1 MKKIAIIGSGVG
13 GSAIAALLANQG
25 ADVRIF
31 ERNNFTGGKASSY
44 ERDRFT
50 CDMGIHF
57 TACGDKGPLRTVA
70 RKVSADLTFLN
81 KNPMFKIIWDKKS
94 CTIPVDTTGI
104 FSLAK
109 LALTTGVKIKN
120 YRVALKIWNKLISPN
135 TLKDVEPYN
144 DIPLKDFLYQ
154 YTDDQELHN
163 LIEIFC
169 TLLITTPMEEASAG
183 EFMWCFSTSVKNASY
198 AYPKGGFGEIC
209 NSYLRT
215 VRKNGGAVHMN
226 ESIKQI
232 KVENNRA
239 IGVETE
245 KGVYPADIVISNAG
259 VKKTIE
265 LAGKNQFDDPY
276 VKNNMQ
282 LKDSLAAIGI
292 KYALDYKPTD
302 IPVTLYCEKGFVF
315 QDYYDQIRKGNV
327 PEANPPMFIP
337 CTTAVDSTLA
347 PSGKHILL
355 AGTSV
360 PLNYKTDNQLQLIIN
375 RIDQAVMRL
384 FPGIE
389 KHIIFKH
396 TTDVNYIK
404 NVSGRYE
411 GDLIGLAQNY
421 DQVGINRPKLQTP
434 IDGLFVVGSDAG
446 GNGVGTEMAADSA
459 LQLERLITQKYG

>member
-13 GSAIAALLANQG
+13 GSAIAALLAKHG

-31 ERNNFTGGKASSY
+31 ERNNFLGGKAASY
-44 ERDRFT
+44 ERDGFT

-57 TACGDKGPLRTVA
+57 NAIGEKGPLGIVA

-94 CTIPVDTTGI
+94 CTLPVDATGL

-120 YRVALKIWNKLISPN
+120 YRLAYKIWNKLLSPT

-144 DIPLKDFLYQ
+144 DIPLKDFLHR
-154 YTDDQELHN
+154 YTDDTELHN

-183 EFMWCFSTSVKNASY
+183 EFMWCFGTAAKSAST

-209 NSYLRT
+209 NSYVRT

-226 ESIKQI
+226 ESVKQI
-232 KVENNRA
+232 KVENKRA
-239 IGVETE
+239 IGVETD

-265 LAGKNQFDDPY
+265 LAGEKQFDESF

-282 LKDSLAAIGI
+282 LKDSLAAITI

-302 IPVTLYCEKGFVF
+302 IPVTLYCDKGFVF
-315 QDYYDQIRKGNV
+315 KDYYDEIRKGNV

-347 PSGKHILL
+347 PPGKHILL

-360 PLNYKTDNQLQLIIN
+360 PLSYKNDDVLQLIID
-375 RIDQAVMRL
+375 RIDQTVMRL
-384 FPGIE
+384 YPGIE

-421 DQVGINRPKLQTP
+421 DQVGKNRPKLQTP
-434 IDGLFVVGSDAG
+434 IDGLFLVGSDAG

-459 LQLERLITQKYG
+459 LQLERLIIQKYG